1 MYTSKKWYKP
11 WTWFQEKGHW
21 KDVYEDK
28 EYVDGTKLS
37 QRFFAPIQE
46 QLYENS
52 NNAIEYA
59 KAQTKK
65 IKQEFSKK
73 FAELDAVL
81 KQKLQELEDCA
92 NDNKDVERRI
102 RESQAKLKW
111 LEEIQVKTKSILDI

>member
-1 MYTSKKWYKP
+1 MA
-11 WTWFQEKGHW
+11 
-21 KDVYEDK
+21 
-28 EYVDGTKLS
+28 

-46 QLYENS
+46 QLYENN

-59 KAQTKK
+59 KEQTKK
-65 IKQEFSKK
+65 IKKDFSNK

-111 LEEIQVKTKSILDI
+111 LEDIQVKTKSILDI